1 MIVHVVCF
9 KFRDEGDIGRVAEL
23 LEALPPKV
31 PVIRRLEVGRD
42 VIRSPRS
49 YDLVLT
55 VEVDDLDDLD
65 TYRRHPD
72 HVAVGTVI
80 SELTTGVTVVD
91 YER

>member
-1 MIVHVVCF
+1 VIVHVVCC

-42 VIRSPRS
+42 VVRSPRS
-49 YDLVLT
+49 YDLALT
-55 VEVDDLDDLD
+55 VEVDSLDDLD
-65 TYRRHPD
+65 AYRQHPD
-72 HVAVGTVI
+72 HVVVGSLI
-80 SELTTGVTVVD
+80 AELTTGVTVVD